1 MKAQHMTHD
10 QLCNAAAN
18 MERYGGGF
26 CEALALAFCRADSY
40 NTQRLVD
47 AFPNIFERY
56 YNFNVVQQPDNS

>member
-10 QLCNAAAN
+10 ELCNAAAN

-26 CEALALAFCRADSY
+26 CEALAALFYRADAY

-47 AFPNIFERY
+47 AFPDIFERY
-56 YNFNVVQQPDNS
+56 YNFTTKETS